1 MIQGMMAGIAAIFF
15 VAKNTTVQPGLGDT
29 FNNEAIA
36 GCVMG
41 GTSMTGG
48 VASIGGTLIGVL
60 IIALLQEGIM
70 TMGFPIHYQY
80 VITGVIVLIV
90 VWADL
95 RSRRR
100 RN

>member
-1 MIQGMMAGIAAIFF
+1 
-15 VAKNTTVQPGLGDT
+15 
-29 FNNEAIA
+29 
-36 GCVMG
+36 
-41 GTSMTGG
+41 MTGG